1 MNNFYTHVQ
10 IKILKELIE
19 ILIQKDL
26 STILNNGPNNNYVE
40 YDRKLTD
47 LYNEISEYLI
57 LYEKETRENDRFNL
71 N

>member
-1 MNNFYTHVQ
+1 MNNFYTHIQ

-26 STILNNGPNNNYVE
+26 STLLDNGPSNSYVE

-57 LYEKETRENDRFNL
+57 LYEKETRKNDRFNL